1 MFVSSLDHLVLT
13 VRDRQATVNFY
24 TQVLG
29 MQLRSFGDG
38 REALHFGLQKFNLHE
53 LLRPVDA
60 NVRHATPGSADLCLL
75 LNLPLE
81 EMERRLAE
89 HGVPVIAG
97 PVVRN
102 GAQGEIRSLYVYD
115 PDENL
120 IELAEPVAGG
130 MFEGGEGN
138 RSFHRIYQQRLQ
150 DWLRDPGRPIC
161 LVVQDTAVFLHQ
173 GQRQQVALRPPSF
186 HAFKAEIHS
195 QVAAVMAGAENQ
207 GFAAALERGARM
219 ELEDLHATVFPWW
232 SALTIEERRRCGIV
246 LTTPHQPRAGRLS
259 VLYFERL
266 TGRRTGLGASLDDG
280 LVVLEYDCD
289 EHTALLAL
297 ARHYLDQE
305 IGEQFFGD
313 RFRMQRDVLADSAQ
327 TVLDQLLGDFLVQAA
342 HDQVGDGNQAGHHGR
357 AGPAGDAQLGL

>member
-29 MQLRSFGDG
+29 MQLRSFGGG

-53 LLRPVDA
+53 VQRPVDA

-75 LNLPLE
+75 INISLE
-81 EMERRLAE
+81 DMQRRLDE
-89 HGVPVIAG
+89 HGVPVISG

-102 GAQGEIRSLYVYD
+102 GAQGEIRSLYFYD

-120 IELAEPVAGG
+120 IEVAELVPGG
-130 MFEGGEGN
+130 LFEGGELN
-138 RSFHRIYQQRLQ
+138 RRFHRIYQQRLQ
-150 DWLRDPGRPIC
+150 DWTRAPGRPIC
-161 LVVQDTAVFLHQ
+161 LVVLDTVVFLHQ
-173 GQRQQVALRPPSF
+173 GQRQQFSLRPPSF
-186 HAFKAEIHS
+186 HAFKAEIHAE
-195 QVAAVMAGAENQ
+195 VAAVMAGGESQ
-207 GFAAALERGARM
+207 CFAAALERGARM
-219 ELEDLHATVFPWW
+219 ELEDLHAVVFPWW
-232 SALTIEERRRCGIV
+232 SALSAEEQQSCGIV

-266 TGRRTGLGASLDDG
+266 TGRKTGLGATLDDG
-280 LVVLEYDCD
+280 LIVLEYDCD
-289 EHTALLAL
+289 EQTALLAL

-305 IGEQFFGD
+305 IGQQFFGD

-327 TVLDQLLGDFLVQAA
+327 SILEELLAKPQGLDST
-342 HDQVGDGNQAGHHGR
+342 
-357 AGPAGDAQLGL
+357 

>member
-29 MQLRSFGDG
+29 MQLRSFGNG

-53 LLRPVDA
+53 VQRPVDP

-75 LNLPLE
+75 LSVPLE
-81 EMERRLAE
+81 DMQRRLAE
-89 HGVPVIAG
+89 HGVPILTG
-97 PVVRN
+97 PVVRT
-102 GAQGEIRSLYVYD
+102 GAQGEIRSLYFYD

-120 IELAEPVAGG
+120 IEVSEAVPGGLFAGG
-130 MFEGGEGN
+130 EPN
-138 RSFHRIYQQRLQ
+138 RRFHRIYQQRLY
-150 DWLRDPGRPIC
+150 DWVRDPGRPIC
-161 LVVQDTAVFLHQ
+161 LMVLDTVVFLHK
-173 GQRQQVALRPPSF
+173 GQRQQLSLRPPSF
-186 HAFKAEIHS
+186 HAFKAEVHA
-195 QVAAVMAGAENQ
+195 QVAAVMAGGENQ

-219 ELEDLHATVFPWW
+219 ELEDLHAAVFPWW
-232 SALTIEERRRCGIV
+232 QSLTLEERQRCGIV

-266 TGRRTGLGASLDDG
+266 TGRKTGIGATLDDG

-289 EHTALLAL
+289 EQTALLAL
-297 ARHYLDQE
+297 GRHYLDQE
-305 IGEQFFGD
+305 MGERFFGD

-327 TVLDQLLGDFLVQAA
+327 LILDELLADST
-342 HDQVGDGNQAGHHGR
+342 
-357 AGPAGDAQLGL
+357 